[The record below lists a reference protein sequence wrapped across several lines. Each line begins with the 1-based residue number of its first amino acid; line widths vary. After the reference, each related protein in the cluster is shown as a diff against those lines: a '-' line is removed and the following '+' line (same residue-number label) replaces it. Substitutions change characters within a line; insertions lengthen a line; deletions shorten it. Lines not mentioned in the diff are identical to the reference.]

1 MTTHISLDG
10 LVVTLAV
17 VAALS
22 YFLRRTWRS
31 VAQARKQQGV
41 CGPNCDC
48 E

>member
-17 VAALS
+17 AVALF
-22 YFLRRTWRS
+22 YFLRRAWRS
-31 VAQARKQQGV
+31 VAQARKHEGL